1 MFSRHSTIRSPKLAE
16 KKKKQFWIKS
26 GAGVFVFVV
35 ILAIPPIVSHIPA
48 INIQSI
54 EVSGN
59 EVTTRDEIE
68 GYVREKIAG
77 SYLGI
82 FSKSNILI
90 YPKTKTEKG
99 LLQNFFRLE
108 SAEISFKSAKSISV
122 HVEERKPFAV
132 WCASTIVDKV
142 VTFHDDCY
150 FIDKNGFVFSQA
162 PKFSGNVYVR
172 YYGLVKPDNTFASR
186 QFFPSEEF
194 KKVANF
200 ITLIRPLGFHIT
212 DAVMYEDT
220 DVELYDVSGAK
231 ILINTRGDL
240 SVIFENFV
248 SFLNDKANV
257 SDKEKFIENL
267 DYIDLRLGK
276 KLFFKLRQN

>member
-1 MFSRHSTIRSPKLAE
+1 MFKRHSTIRSPKLAE

-26 GAGVFVFVV
+26 GAGMFALVV
-35 ILAIPPIVSHIPA
+35 ILSIPPILSQIPA
-48 INIQSI
+48 LNIQNI

-59 EVTTRDEIE
+59 EVITRDEIE
-68 GYVREKIAG
+68 SYIREKISG
-77 SYLGI
+77 NYFGI
-82 FSKSNILI
+82 FSKSNIFI
-90 YPKTKTEKG
+90 YPETRMEKA
-99 LLQNFFRLE
+99 LLQKFFRLE
-108 SAEISFKSAKSISV
+108 SAEISFESLKSISV

-132 WCASTIVDKV
+132 WCASTIVDRV

-194 KKVANF
+194 KRVASF
-200 ITLIRPLGFHIT
+200 ITQIVSLDFHIT

-220 DVELYDVSGAK
+220 DVELYDISGAK
-231 ILINTRGDL
+231 ILINTRENL
-240 SVIFENFV
+240 SLTFENLK
-248 SFLNDKANV
+248 SLLNDKV
-257 SDKEKFIENL
+257 SVPDKEKFLENL
-267 DYIDLRLGK
+267 DYVDLRFGK
-276 KLFFKLRQN
+276 KLFFKLR

>member
-1 MFSRHSTIRSPKLAE
+1 MQK

-26 GAGVFVFVV
+26 GAGIFALVV
-35 ILAIPPIVSHIPA
+35 ILSIPPILSQIPA
-48 INIQSI
+48 LNIQNI

-59 EVTTRDEIE
+59 EVITRDEIE
-68 GYVREKIAG
+68 SYIREKISG
-77 SYLGI
+77 NYFGI
-82 FSKSNILI
+82 FSKSNIFI
-90 YPKTKTEKG
+90 YPETRMEKA
-99 LLQNFFRLE
+99 LLQKFFRLE
-108 SAEISFKSAKSISV
+108 SAEISFESLKSISV

-132 WCASTIVDKV
+132 WCASTIVDRV

-194 KKVANF
+194 KRVASF
-200 ITLIRPLGFHIT
+200 ITQIVSLDFHIT

-220 DVELYDVSGAK
+220 DVELYDISGAK
-231 ILINTRGDL
+231 ILINTRENL
-240 SVIFENFV
+240 SLTFENLK
-248 SFLNDKANV
+248 SLLNDKV
-257 SDKEKFIENL
+257 SVPDKEKFLENL
-267 DYIDLRLGK
+267 DYVDLRFGK
-276 KLFFKLRQN
+276 KLFFKLR